1 MVDPLISVVVFAR
14 NAAATIER
22 TLHSICAQRNQHL
35 ELIVLDGGSTDDTLN
50 IIHKFRDR
58 IAIFRTGPDGG
69 PTNAINEGVRRA
81 SGEIICLLPADDW
94 LEPGALSIVA
104 EEFSDNPQLDILT
117 CGARIARV
125 RDDGEV
131 VVRAKYQDLR
141 ALEFT
146 LSNILRNPLTCARFI
161 RRGVYERLGGMDDSW
176 MYADKEF
183 LVRAYLAGVASK
195 VRCEL
200 AFTFRQH
207 LGSTTNSGRREMTMK
222 MLGDNIKLFRHY
234 GVTPALSVTDRR
246 AFRHLHGGSS
256 ARLAASLVL
265 CGRFR
270 EAWRTVQD
278 AFRSDSTWPLNAIV
292 WYYGSARGKYRHARA
307 R

>member
-14 NAAATIER
+14 NAAETIER
-22 TLHSICAQRNQHL
+22 TLHSICAQRHQHI
-35 ELIVLDGGSTDDTLN
+35 ELIVLDGGSTDDTID

-125 RDDGEV
+125 CEDGEL

-161 RRGVYERLGGMDDSW
+161 RRAVYERLGRMDGSW
-176 MYADKEF
+176 IYADKEF
-183 LVRAYLAGVASK
+183 LVRAYLAGVTSK

-207 LGSTTNSGRREMTMK
+207 LGSTTNSGRREMTMR
-222 MLGDNIKLFRHY
+222 MLSDNIKLFRHY
-234 GVTPALSVTDRR
+234 GATPALSVADRR
-246 AFRHLHGGSS
+246 ALRHLHGGSS
-256 ARLAASLVL
+256 ARLAASLLL

-270 EAWRTVQD
+270 DAWRTVRD
-278 AFRSDSTWPLNAIV
+278 AFRTDSTWPLNAVV
-292 WYYGSARGKYRHARA
+292 WYYGSAREKYRHARA
-307 R
+307 S

>member
-14 NAAATIER
+14 NAAPTIER
-22 TLHSICAQRNQHL
+22 TLHSICAQRNQHI
-35 ELIVLDGGSTDDTLN
+35 ELIVLDGGSTDDTLD
-50 IIHKFRDR
+50 IIHRFRER

-94 LEPGALSIVA
+94 LEPCALSVVA
-104 EEFSDNPQLDILT
+104 EEFSNNPQLDILT
-117 CGARIARV
+117 CGARIARSG
-125 RDDGEV
+125 DDGEV
-131 VVRAKYQDLR
+131 VVRAQYQDAR
-141 ALEFT
+141 ALEFS
-146 LSNILRNPLTCARFI
+146 LSNILRHPLTCARFI
-161 RRGVYERLGGMDDSW
+161 KRVVYERLGGMDSSW
-176 MYADKEF
+176 IYADKEF

-207 LGSTTNSGRREMTMK
+207 LGSTTNSERREMTMK
-222 MLGDNIKLFRHY
+222 MLSDNIKLFRHY
-234 GVTPALSVTDRR
+234 GATPALSVADRR

-265 CGRFR
+265 CRRFR
-270 EAWRTVQD
+270 DAWLIVRD
-278 AFRSDSTWPLNAIV
+278 AFRSNSTWPLNAVV
-292 WYYGSARGKYRHARA
+292 WYYESAREKYRHARA

>member
-22 TLHSICAQRNQHL
+22 TLHSICAQRNQHI
-35 ELIVLDGGSTDDTLN
+35 ELIVLDGGSTDDTLD
-50 IIHKFRDR
+50 IIHRFRDR

-94 LEPGALSIVA
+94 LEPGALSVVA
-104 EEFSDNPQLDILT
+104 EEFSDNPHLDILT

-141 ALEFT
+141 TLEFT
-146 LSNILRNPLTCARFI
+146 FSNILRHPLTCARFI
-161 RRGVYERLGGMDDSW
+161 RRAVYERLGGMDSSW

-207 LGSTTNSGRREMTMK
+207 LGSTTNSGRREMTMR
-222 MLGDNIKLFRHY
+222 MLSDNIKLVRHY
-234 GVTPALSVTDRR
+234 GATPALSIADRR

-256 ARLAASLVL
+256 ARLAISLVL
-265 CGRFR
+265 CGRFGD
-270 EAWRTVQD
+270 AWRTVQD
-278 AFRSDSTWPLNAIV
+278 AFRSNSTWPLNAVV
-292 WYYGSARGKYRHARA
+292 WYYGSARAKYRHARA